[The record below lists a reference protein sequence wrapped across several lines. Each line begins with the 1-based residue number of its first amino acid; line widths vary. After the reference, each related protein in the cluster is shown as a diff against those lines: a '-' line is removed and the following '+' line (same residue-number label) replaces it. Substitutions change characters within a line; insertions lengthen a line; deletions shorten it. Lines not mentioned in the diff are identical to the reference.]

1 MNSNMEFFVYRDS
14 FVFLLTKSHPSDTI
28 ICKRD
33 GFSPYSFYSS
43 GLLIFFYCQQ
53 VIKIFLTVRIMAH
66 QHPGKEDIIL
76 ARQTALHTFVSSFC
90 ISNALASANFIFG
103 AGKVR
108 QMNQAIP
115 LIGTDKEN
123 AKRLLSPLCHSSE
136 EASASHNRQQAPGAR
151 GGSARN
157 PKDPYMSPRRPPY
170 PPSAYMPPGQGNDMA
185 RELLIPAKPVQRF
198 PAAAKSATINL
209 TRQPRGVVGPG

>member
-1 MNSNMEFFVYRDS
+1 
-14 FVFLLTKSHPSDTI
+14 
-28 ICKRD
+28 
-33 GFSPYSFYSS
+33 
-43 GLLIFFYCQQ
+43 
-53 VIKIFLTVRIMAH
+53 MAH

-170 PPSAYMPPGQGNDMA
+170 PPSAYM
-185 RELLIPAKPVQRF
+185 
-198 PAAAKSATINL
+198 AT
-209 TRQPRGVVGPG
+209 GPG